1 MSTLLRLAGLVLFIL
16 AALALFGII
25 GGWTTR
31 TDLGLIAAGLACVTA
46 AGFNLPAIPEGR

>member
-46 AGFNLPAIPEGR
+46 AGFNLPAIPDR